1 MYSSHSPLHQFCV
14 FWALGP
20 WEQNCGCSMLW
31 LTAHLHL
38 CFLMVGLTNEAPE
51 LAEPEKTVKGHQG
64 LQFHLLRNNASSIT
78 HGSDPGYQQLHL
90 LRHPLVLALPLSVQD
105 LGSGVASWSRSHFLW
120 FLAAPIPS
128 AFCRAS
134 V

>member
-1 MYSSHSPLHQFCV
+1 
-14 FWALGP
+14 
-20 WEQNCGCSMLW
+20 MLW

-51 LAEPEKTVKGHQG
+51 LAETEKTVKGHQG

-90 LRHPLVLALPLSVQD
+90 LRHPLVLALPLFVQD

-120 FLAAPIPS
+120 FVAAPIPS